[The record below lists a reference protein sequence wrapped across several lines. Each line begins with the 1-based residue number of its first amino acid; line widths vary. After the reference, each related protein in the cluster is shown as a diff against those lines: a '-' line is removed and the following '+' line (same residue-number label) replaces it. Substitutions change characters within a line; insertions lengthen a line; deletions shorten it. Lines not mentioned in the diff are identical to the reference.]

1 MIFCTATIPAHPHVC
16 GEHSRKIS
24 DIPQLCGSSPRV
36 WGARSR
42 AARAVT
48 RYRLIPTCVG
58 STPLSLTAAL
68 HNTAHPHVCVEHLQR
83 PCLVRRGVGSSPR
96 VWGAHAAAVA
106 SGDLERL
113 IPTCV
118 GSTHPKPSRA
128 PPTSAHPH
136 VCGEHYGF
144 MSGILWGRGSS
155 PRVWGA
161 LSVVVGL
168 SMITRLIPTCVGST
182 TPMPI
187 TGKAIAA
194 HPHVCGEHERLRR
207 EGFTFVGSSPRVWGA
222 HLLTWDFI
230 PTHQVLELVWSP
242 KPVLT
247 LHDFWAYRR
256 REARLYLLALLH
268 PFRGPRSS
276 FGTDGRIISFTPS
289 KSTGSHG

>member
-36 WGARSR
+36 WGAPLLSVLRTSLI
-42 AARAVT
+42 
-48 RYRLIPTCVG
+48 RLIPTCVG
-58 STPLSLTAAL
+58 STRLRRTR
-68 HNTAHPHVCVEHLQR
+68 HNART
-83 PCLVRRGVGSSPR
+83 
-96 VWGAHAAAVA
+96 
-106 SGDLERL
+106 
-113 IPTCV
+113 
-118 GSTHPKPSRA
+118 
-128 PPTSAHPH
+128 AHPH
-136 VCGEHYGF
+136 VCGEHKKAAQ
-144 MSGILWGRGSS
+144 
-155 PRVWGA
+155 A
-161 LSVVVGL
+161 L
-168 SMITRLIPTCVGST
+168 R
-182 TPMPI
+182 
-187 TGKAIAA
+187 AR
-194 HPHVCGEHERLRR
+194 H
-207 EGFTFVGSSPRVWGA
+207 GSSPRVWGA

-276 FGTDGRIISFTPS
+276 FGADGRIISFTPS